1 MSLQITWYGT
11 ACFIAHLGGV
21 NILFDPFFIRNENS
35 RPIINT
41 QPVEINAIDAIFITH
56 AHFDHITEAGFF
68 AENLNVPVYCS
79 ETAKEN
85 IIQWMNGEIIESHKE
100 EFSKRAEQHINTI
113 NYGESIKIGSSLEIH
128 PIKSC
133 HISFDARTILSRL
146 FSWNFLKQLKTISK
160 YGRGFPQGKVFGYR
174 LLYKDLS
181 LITFGSLCTKYIQD
195 LEQYKGCDVLLIPYA
210 GNSTKHMVEKTIQLI
225 DVLEPRILIPHHWDN
240 FFPPL
245 SREEDLNPLKEEIKQ
260 NFPNINL
267 KILPFEE
274 KTPIT

>member
-11 ACFIAHLGGV
+11 ACFIAHLDDA
-21 NILFDPFFIRNENS
+21 NILFDPFFSRNENA

-41 QPVEINAIDAIFITH
+41 KPVEINAIDAIFITH

-85 IIQWMNGEIIESHKE
+85 IIRWMNGEIIESHKE

-113 NYGESIKIGSSLEIH
+113 NYGESIKVGSNLEIH

-181 LITFGSLCTKYIQD
+181 LITFGSLCVKYIQD

-225 DVLEPRILIPHHWDN
+225 DVLEPSILIPHHWDN

-245 SREEDLNPLKEEIKQ
+245 SREEDLNSLKEEIKQ
-260 NFPNINL
+260 NYPEINL

-274 KTPIT
+274 KTSIT